1 MIGLL
6 GKGGGSKVD
15 VRTGSPDPDKPSRA
29 LPAAGDSETEILDIE
44 QPPKCD
50 GRTGAVGKV
59 EPATGWIPRCSVLD
73 RRPRHSPW
81 HRNAR
86 GN

>member
-1 MIGLL
+1 
-6 GKGGGSKVD
+6 VD

-59 EPATGWIPRCSVLD
+59 EPATGGFHAAACWTAAQDI
-73 RRPRHSPW
+73 RPGIGTQGAMSD
-81 HRNAR
+81 A
-86 GN
+86 